1 MLESQSDNGN
11 RINERKY
18 QENYIIMRSWDIWD
32 TLVARRCFKPY
43 IIFQIMER
51 KNNVQGFAKMRI
63 LAEQRAVKKY
73 RNYTL
78 DNIYQE
84 IQALLQVSDEFICN
98 LKQMELDVEYEQAIP
113 VLQNINRVQ
122 AGDLLLSD
130 MYLPKFFIQKILKKV
145 GLRVPVE
152 LVITSGGK
160 SSGEVWK
167 ELFNQNV
174 HVLHVGDH
182 AVSDIQIPGEMGMD
196 VEMSVLTNLNPVE
209 TYLIEQK
216 EFDLAAHLRSI
227 RLKKK

>member
-1 MLESQSDNGN
+1 
-11 RINERKY
+11 
-18 QENYIIMRSWDIWD
+18 
-32 TLVARRCFKPY
+32 
-43 IIFQIMER
+43 MER

-130 MYLPKFFIQKILKKV
+130 MHLPKFFIQKILKKV

-227 RLKKK
+227 RLKNSYEKK